1 MAVYSSIFVTKCTTM
16 TKDKYY
22 RLREQVQKIEEKILA
37 ITGDNVE
44 YNMEW
49 TRSQRKREQVERL
62 IWKRKHLLNK
72 MFVATPEEVV
82 RMEQVNNRL
91 YDLTQKMYA
100 RTEAIFRKVMTATYD
115 PESDDD
121 VEIEGTLKFSP
132 NGYSSVLPMA
142 NDDYYGSNF
151 YEMLCIIGWL
161 YTCDVLD
168 LEEIEQCRCY
178 LYPSDYRPE
187 MSSKELGLTDDLNDG
202 TTWYE
207 PVQPAADKLSHIC
220 ICHAIHD
227 LNDHKPYSIPDILRM
242 NDFWVEVTVKHQ
254 LIVEQDGSRL
264 HWWEHCSFDEF
275 RDKFVREAKQNRAPQ
290 IRLGQ
295 EIYNRTQLYFK
306 DYFDSLT
313 EDMPNVETH
322 KDLFSDKVYLH
333 WRPQKDCFY
342 IDENIDDYLRE
353 VYEFVRR

>member
-1 MAVYSSIFVTKCTTM
+1 M
-16 TKDKYY
+16 TKVKYNN
-22 RLREQVQKIEEKILA
+22 LRAQVQKVEERILA

-49 TRSQRKREQVERL
+49 TRSQRKCEQVKRL
-62 IWKRKHLLNK
+62 IWKRKHLLDK
-72 MFVATPEEVV
+72 MFVGTSEEVV

-100 RTEAIFRKVMTATYD
+100 RTEALCRKEMATTYD
-115 PESDDD
+115 PEYDDD
-121 VEIEGTLKFSP
+121 VEIEGTLKFSA
-132 NGYSSVLPMA
+132 NGHRSLLPMA
-142 NDDYYGSNF
+142 NDEYYGSNF
-151 YEMLCIIGWL
+151 YEMFCIIDWL

-178 LYPSDYRPE
+178 FYPSDYSSE

-207 PVQPAADKLSHIC
+207 PFQPAADKLSHLC

-227 LNDHKPYSIPDILRM
+227 LSDHKPYSIPDILRM

-254 LIVEQDGSRL
+254 HIVEQDGSRL
-264 HWWEHCSFDEF
+264 HWWERCSFEEF
-275 RDKFVREAKQNRAPQ
+275 RAKFVREAEQNRAPQ
-290 IRLGQ
+290 IRLRQ
-295 EIYNRTQLYFK
+295 EIYNRTRLYFH
-306 DYFDSLT
+306 DYLEDLSA
-313 EDMPNVETH
+313 DMPGVEH
-322 KDLFSDKVYLH
+322 WKEPLSDEVHYC

-342 IDENIDDYLRE
+342 IDENIDDYLCE
-353 VYEFVRR
+353 LYEFVKMK

>member
-1 MAVYSSIFVTKCTTM
+1 M
-16 TKDKYY
+16 TKVKYNN
-22 RLREQVQKIEEKILA
+22 LRTQVQKVEEKILA

-49 TRSQRKREQVERL
+49 TRSQRKCEQVERL
-62 IWKRKHLLNK
+62 IWKRKHLLDK

-91 YDLTQKMYA
+91 YDLTQKMYS
-100 RTEAIFRKVMTATYD
+100 RTESLYRKVMTTTYD

-121 VEIEGTLKFSP
+121 VEVEGTLKFSA
-132 NGYSSVLPMA
+132 NGHSSLLPMA

-151 YEMLCIIGWL
+151 YAMFFIINWL

-178 LYPSDYRPE
+178 LSPSDYLPE
-187 MSSKELGLTDDLNDG
+187 MNSKELGLTDDLNDG

-207 PVQPAADKLSHIC
+207 SVQPAADKLSHLC

-227 LNDHKPYSIPDILRM
+227 LSDHKPYSIPDILRM

-264 HWWEHCSFDEF
+264 HWWERCSFEEF
-275 RDKFVREAKQNRAPQ
+275 RDKFLHEAEQNRASQ

-295 EIYNRTQLYFK
+295 EIANRTRQYFHDYLEDLYA
-306 DYFDSLT
+306 
-313 EDMPNVETH
+313 DMPGVEQWTEP
-322 KDLFSDKVYLH
+322 LSAEVRYR

-353 VYEFVRR
+353 LYEFVRK

>member
-1 MAVYSSIFVTKCTTM
+1 MV
-16 TKDKYY
+16 KDKYSH
-22 RLREQVQKIEEKILA
+22 LRTQVQKIEEKILA

-44 YNMEW
+44 YNMAW
-49 TRSQRKREQVERL
+49 TRSQRKCEQVERL

-72 MFVATPEEVV
+72 MFVATPDEVE

-100 RTEAIFRKVMTATYD
+100 RTKALYRKMATTTYN
-115 PESDDD
+115 PEFDDA
-121 VEIEGTLKFSP
+121 VEIDGSLRFYTT
-132 NGYSSVLPMA
+132 GYGSVLPMA
-142 NDDYYGSNF
+142 NDDYYNSNF
-151 YEMLCIIGWL
+151 YEMFSVIEWL
-161 YTCDVLD
+161 YVCDVLT
-168 LEEIEQCRCY
+168 LAGIERCHCFVSP
-178 LYPSDYRPE
+178 LDYCPK
-187 MSSKELGLTDDLNDG
+187 MSSKELGLTDNLNDG

-207 PVQPAADKLSHIC
+207 SMQPAADKLSHLC

-227 LNDHKPYSIPDILRM
+227 LSCHKPYSIPDILRM
-242 NDFWVEVTVKHQ
+242 NDFCVEVAIKHEHV
-254 LIVEQDGSRL
+254 VEQDGSRRK
-264 HWWEHCSFDEF
+264 WWEHCSFEAF
-275 RDKFVREAKQNRAPQ
+275 RDKFVREAEQNRAPE

-313 EDMPNVETH
+313 EDMPNVEKH

>member
-1 MAVYSSIFVTKCTTM
+1 M
-16 TKDKYY
+16 TKVKYNN
-22 RLREQVQKIEEKILA
+22 LRTQVQKVEEKILA

-44 YNMEW
+44 YNMAW
-49 TRSQRKREQVERL
+49 TRSQHKCEQVERL
-62 IWKRKHLLNK
+62 IWKRKHLLDK
-72 MFVATPEEVV
+72 MFVATSDEVV

-100 RTEAIFRKVMTATYD
+100 RTEALCRKVMTTTYD

-121 VEIEGTLKFSP
+121 VEIEGTLKFSA
-132 NGYSSVLPMA
+132 NGHSSLLPMA
-142 NDDYYGSNF
+142 NDYYYGSNF

-178 LYPSDYRPE
+178 LSEYRPE
-187 MSSKELGLTDDLNDG
+187 MSTKELGLTDDLNDG

-207 PVQPAADKLSHIC
+207 PVQPAADKLSHLC

-227 LNDHKPYSIPDILRM
+227 LSDHKPYSIPDILRM

-264 HWWEHCSFDEF
+264 HWWERCSFEEF

-306 DYFDSLT
+306 YYFDSLT
-313 EDMPNVETH
+313 EDMPNVEKH

>member
-1 MAVYSSIFVTKCTTM
+1 MKNKEYTH
-16 TKDKYY
+16 
-22 RLREQVQKIEEKILA
+22 LREQVQKIEEKIIA
-37 ITGDNVE
+37 ITGKNVE
-44 YNMEW
+44 FNMEW
-49 TRSQRKREQVERL
+49 TRSQRKCEQVKKL
-62 IWKRKHLLNK
+62 IWKRKHLLDK

-100 RTEAIFRKVMTATYD
+100 RTEALCRKVMTTTYD

-121 VEIEGTLKFSP
+121 VDVEGTLKFSA
-132 NGYSSVLPMA
+132 NGHSSLLPMA
-142 NDDYYGSNF
+142 NDDYYGSDF
-151 YEMLCIIGWL
+151 YRMLVVIDWL

-168 LEEIEQCRCY
+168 FEEIEQCRCY
-178 LYPSDYRPE
+178 IYPSDYRPE

-207 PVQPAADKLSHIC
+207 SVQPATDKLSHIC

-227 LNDHKPYSIPDILRM
+227 LSDHKPYSVPDILRM
-242 NDFWVEVTVKHQ
+242 NDFCVKVKVTHKHWE
-254 LIVEQDGSRL
+254 EQDGSRWK
-264 HWWEHCSFDEF
+264 WWERCSFEEF
-275 RDKFVREAKQNRAPQ
+275 RDKFLHEAEQNRAPQ

-313 EDMPNVETH
+313 EDMSNVEKH

>member
-1 MAVYSSIFVTKCTTM
+1 M

-49 TRSQRKREQVERL
+49 TRSQRKCEQVEKL

-178 LYPSDYRPE
+178 LSEYRPE
-187 MSSKELGLTDDLNDG
+187 MSSKELRLTDDLNDG

-207 PVQPAADKLSHIC
+207 SVQPAADKLSHLC

-227 LNDHKPYSIPDILRM
+227 LSDHKPYSIPDILRM

-254 LIVEQDGSRL
+254 LISSRTAVASIGGSVARL
-264 HWWEHCSFDEF
+264 RSFGISLCA
-275 RDKFVREAKQNRAPQ
+275 RLSIIVRHRFD
-290 IRLGQ
+290 LGRRFTTVLNY
-295 EIYNRTQLYFK
+295 ISRTISIASPK
-306 DYFDSLT
+306 ICR
-313 EDMPNVETH
+313 M
-322 KDLFSDKVYLH
+322 
-333 WRPQKDCFY
+333 
-342 IDENIDDYLRE
+342 
-353 VYEFVRR
+353 

>member
-1 MAVYSSIFVTKCTTM
+1 M
-16 TKDKYY
+16 TKVKYNN
-22 RLREQVQKIEEKILA
+22 LRAQVQKIEEKILA

-49 TRSQRKREQVERL
+49 TRSQRKCEQVERL
-62 IWKRKHLLNK
+62 IWKRKHLLDK

-100 RTEAIFRKVMTATYD
+100 RTEALCRKVMTTTYD

-121 VEIEGTLKFSP
+121 VDVEGTLKFSA

-142 NDDYYGSNF
+142 NDGYYGSNF
-151 YEMLCIIGWL
+151 YEMFCIINWL

-168 LEEIEQCRCY
+168 LEEIEECRCY
-178 LYPSDYRPE
+178 LSPSDYRPE

-207 PVQPAADKLSHIC
+207 SVQPAADKLSYIC

-227 LNDHKPYSIPDILRM
+227 LSDHKPYSIPDILRM

-264 HWWEHCSFDEF
+264 HWWERCSFEEF
-275 RDKFVREAKQNRAPQ
+275 RDKFVHEAEHNRAPQ

-295 EIYNRTQLYFK
+295 EIYNRTQQYFK
-306 DYFDSLT
+306 YYFDSLT
-313 EDMPNVETH
+313 EDMPNVEKH

-353 VYEFVRR
+353 VYEFVRK